1 MSRTEIE
8 GRLGLSTHKVDQILD
23 RAEVRTNQMYR
34 DLVRKKGE
42 IHYNA
47 FLGKY
52 SRSDRD
58 VLEEVFL
65 TLFLYT
71 LHVTQI
77 GMQYNT

>member
-1 MSRTEIE
+1 MSRTEME

-58 VLEEVFL
+58 VSEEIFL
-65 TLFLYT
+65 TLFPYT
-71 LHVTQI
+71 
-77 GMQYNT
+77 NT